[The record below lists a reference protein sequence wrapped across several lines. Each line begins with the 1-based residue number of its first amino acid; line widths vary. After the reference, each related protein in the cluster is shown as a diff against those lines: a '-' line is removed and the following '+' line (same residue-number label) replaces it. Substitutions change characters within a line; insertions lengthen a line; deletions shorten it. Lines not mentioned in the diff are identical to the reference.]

1 VYIHTVHSCHHHSIH
16 QQQASSAPL
25 PPRQPFAFAVLH
37 RCSAYCMSWALGWVK
52 GPWGCWLLAA
62 GCSVAPMSVTH
73 LTVPPYGTT
82 TTSEH
87 RFSGARCP
95 EQGPRLTATLPLPY
109 RTSTTGE
116 ARKRRKKGII
126 ASCFGA
132 PATGYASRCWG
143 TRGHKHKIYPCG
155 YGRAPSAHHLQPQ
168 HITRG
173 AVLYVSGRAHRPL
186 CYFHPPY
193 PYTTMI
199 YEKYFLCCT
208 VQYSTVHSHS
218 LVQPQT
224 PPSISIQRRP
234 SPCLPL
240 FLSSCSKTGPWRSD
254 HAKPTPNHNE
264 ISLPLSDPPAF
275 FSPSPPKSTSQR
287 RCAGNAAVQLQLQHK
302 QASTLRR

>member
-1 VYIHTVHSCHHHSIH
+1 
-16 QQQASSAPL
+16 
-25 PPRQPFAFAVLH
+25 
-37 RCSAYCMSWALGWVK
+37 MG
-52 GPWGCWLLAA
+52 LLAA
-62 GCSVAPMSVTH
+62 GRGLFCCPMSVTH

-208 VQYSTVHSHS
+208 VQYSTLTFS
-218 LVQPQT
+218 
-224 PPSISIQRRP
+224 R
-234 SPCLPL
+234 
-240 FLSSCSKTGPWRSD
+240 
-254 HAKPTPNHNE
+254 ATPNAPIHLHPTTP
-264 ISLPLSDPPAF
+264 ISLP
-275 FSPSPPKSTSQR
+275 PSLPVFMQQNRAMAK
-287 RCAGNAAVQLQLQHK
+287 
-302 QASTLRR
+302 